1 MPAKSHGCGAS
12 IGAYDAWAL
21 TRSRLMVVAQR
32 SLDVQLLIE
41 PLAWSEKLFS
51 REDISSVFTRREVLV
66 PDTLAWRK
74 KGLVEVFSS
83 GKKQARSARVSFDL
97 CKLPLN

>member
-1 MPAKSHGCGAS
+1 
-12 IGAYDAWAL
+12 
-21 TRSRLMVVAQR
+21 MVVAQR

-74 KGLVEVFSS
+74 KGLVGVFSS
-83 GKKQARSARVSFDL
+83 GKRQARSARVSFDL